1 MLLVTRQPC
10 NGTTPRLDVH
20 SSPPLRRS
28 RRGHCTAH
36 SAAQPCCDN
45 PHTSTVTTRR
55 KCKTTNTQS
64 HTMHYQRIL
73 IESSPDNSTNL
84 THIMQVKIDDTIPT
98 QGNRIP
104 TEWTV
109 AIIACVR
116 TEAPTPIRHP
126 FSYATKTCRQ
136 EQLHCSEKPIQQK
149 RRSNIDC

>member
-1 MLLVTRQPC
+1 MLLITRQPC
-10 NGTTPRLDVH
+10 NGTTPRSDVH

-64 HTMHYQRIL
+64 HTMHSQRIL
-73 IESSPDNSTNL
+73 IESSPDNATNL

-116 TEAPTPIRHP
+116 TEAPNVQYVIHSAMQP
-126 FSYATKTCRQ
+126 
-136 EQLHCSEKPIQQK
+136 KPAYKSNCIAVRSPSN
-149 RRSNIDC
+149 RRGGLT